1 MKTLMTALITPLTTT
16 LKITKTN
23 KRVLIFILKDME
35 TN

>member
-1 MKTLMTALITPLTTT
+1 MQLITVPITILMIPLR
-16 LKITKTN
+16 ITKTN